1 MLRRKGVRVVSITE
15 HADDTPTGKLMEAII
30 ESVDE
35 FYSENL
41 AQEVTR
47 GMREAASTRL
57 LDFQPRPLRLQPGHG
72 AGRPQKEAHP
82 GDRPRCGSHRQAH
95 VRHGG
100 GRKRDAG
107 NHPHPQQRGHRQSQ
121 GEALGQDQRPQHTH
135 QRGVHG
141 HTGLGH
147 ANAKDNADPVR
158 VEKAFPAI
166 ITRAQLQR
174 VGKHLSSRAP
184 KFSHPRRV
192 GSSYLLSGL
201 VKCKTCNTPLIGRFA
216 QSGKYS
222 YYVCQSTIKLGRD
235 ACETPTLNA
244 RRFEELVVAKIR
256 SNILTEGNIRD
267 LVKVVAEEMDGV
279 TREQRK
285 RLETIEDELE
295 EVKRKLGRIWH
306 FIETSDAVMTD
317 ASDRIREH
325 RERQERLE
333 YFAEQARAVLAQRRK
348 VLDDANTIA
357 AYAKDMKDFLK
368 ESELTERRAFIQ
380 SFIKEIVVVPGDA
393 LLRYTVPMPDD
404 SSIPG
409 RAAEKVALN
418 GSVLSTLP
426 DGGPARTE
434 LRTFRWEV
442 LI

>member
-1 MLRRKGVRVVSITE
+1 M
-15 HADDTPTGKLMEAII
+15 
-30 ESVDE
+30 
-35 FYSENL
+35 
-41 AQEVTR
+41 
-47 GMREAASTRL
+47 
-57 LDFQPRPLRLQPGHG
+57 
-72 AGRPQKEAHP
+72 
-82 GDRPRCGSHRQAH
+82 
-95 VRHGG
+95 
-100 GRKRDAG
+100 
-107 NHPHPQQRGHRQSQ
+107 
-121 GEALGQDQRPQHTH
+121 
-135 QRGVHG
+135 
-141 HTGLGH
+141 
-147 ANAKDNADPVR
+147 R

-201 VKCKTCNTPLIGRFA
+201 AKCKTCNTPLIGRFA

-348 VLDDANTIA
+348 VLDDASTIA

-409 RAAEKVALN
+409 RAAENVALN

-426 DGGPARTE
+426 DGGADLTAGSTIFELLVALCTPRICNSTIMIGRCRRGEYFQCPRNLQVTRRGVGARETSKRYRE
-434 LRTFRWEV
+434 AATPLARIRAALNSLWLAHPPSFK
-442 LI
+442 